1 VNNNDVLRS
10 VRYMLDLGDT
20 RALEM
25 FALGGVTLDKAQLNA
40 LSLKEDE
47 AGFVDLP
54 DADLSFFLDGLIA
67 KRRGVREGAPAP
79 ERVERISNN
88 LILKK
93 LRIAFELREDD
104 VISIFDA
111 AGFSLSR
118 PEVSALFRRP
128 DQKNYRNCGDQVLRY
143 FLKGLT
149 LRVRGDA

>member
-1 VNNNDVLRS
+1 MNNNDVLRS
-10 VRYMLDLGDT
+10 VRYMLDLGDV

-25 FALGGVTLDKAQLNA
+25 FELGGVTLDKATLTEM
-40 LSLKEDE
+40 SKKEDE
-47 AGFVDLP
+47 AGFIALGDSQ
-54 DADLSFFLDGLIA
+54 LSFFLDGLIA

-79 ERVERISNN
+79 EKVDRITNN

-93 LRIAFELREDD
+93 LRIAFELKEED

-111 AGFSLSR
+111 AGFSMSK